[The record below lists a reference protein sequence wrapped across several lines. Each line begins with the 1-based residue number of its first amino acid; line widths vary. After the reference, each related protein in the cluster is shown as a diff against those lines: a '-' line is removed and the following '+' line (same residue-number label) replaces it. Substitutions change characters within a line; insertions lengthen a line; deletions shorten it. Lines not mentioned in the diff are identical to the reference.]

1 MANSPAKPFP
11 NIEANE
17 KYLND
22 TPAFICLSLL
32 LGISLISISVFALTH
47 YSRTATMAVVTIVVG
62 LCQFIW
68 KFERTPFSHGEFS
81 LTMHFHKHFH
91 EEL

>member
-11 NIEANE
+11 NFQANQN
-17 KYLND
+17 YMND

-32 LGISLISISVFALTH
+32 LIISFFSISIFSFIH
-47 YSRTATMAVVTIVVG
+47 YSYVSTIAIVTFVLG

-68 KFERTPFSHGEFS
+68 RFERTPFSHGEFS
-81 LTMHFHKHFH
+81 LTLNHDSHFH